1 MSTRPSVPR
10 PNQSEDVSRG
20 APGDDDGAREARD
33 SSEWTSSIEG
43 VVRRRGTARSVRRRA
58 REGTREEAG
67 EDGDLGGS
75 VSGNA
80 IERGRGRARALGGGW

>member
-1 MSTRPSVPR
+1 MSTRPSVPL
-10 PNQSEDVSRG
+10 PDQSEDVSRG

-43 VVRRRGTARSVRRRA
+43 VDRRRGTARSVRRRA
-58 REGTREEAG
+58 REGAREEAG

-75 VSGNA
+75 VSDNA